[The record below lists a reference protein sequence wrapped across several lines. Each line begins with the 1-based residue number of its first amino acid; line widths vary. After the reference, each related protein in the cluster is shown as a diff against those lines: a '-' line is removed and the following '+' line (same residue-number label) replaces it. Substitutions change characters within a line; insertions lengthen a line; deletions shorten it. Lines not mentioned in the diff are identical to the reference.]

1 MLKTQNKRL
10 LKLLPF
16 ILTICSLSY
25 IVRTFEINS
34 LFISFNSYFSI
45 LFLLLLGF
53 LSVSLQNFI
62 IAKRWLLISK
72 FFGGKSS
79 LKNLFYAIS
88 YSCFLNQFLPAS
100 IAGDAYRSYFQKSS
114 GSSLYKGFSTVFMDR
129 VIGLLSLIIISSL
142 SILFVPLNLSYKIV
156 SILTIALTILLFFY
170 QKVEM

>member
-10 LKLLPF
+10 LNLLPF

-100 IAGDAYRSYFQKSS
+100 IAGMPIDHIFKNHLVQVYIEGLVLF
-114 GSSLYKGFSTVFMDR
+114 LW
-129 VIGLLSLIIISSL
+129 IG
-142 SILFVPLNLSYKIV
+142 
-156 SILTIALTILLFFY
+156 
-170 QKVEM
+170 